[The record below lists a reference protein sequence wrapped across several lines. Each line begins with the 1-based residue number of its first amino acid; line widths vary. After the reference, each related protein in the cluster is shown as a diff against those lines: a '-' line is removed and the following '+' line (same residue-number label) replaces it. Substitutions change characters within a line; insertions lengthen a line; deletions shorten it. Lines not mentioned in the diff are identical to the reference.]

1 MTKFTP
7 SPGQQ
12 MKMTKLG
19 ALWPLI
25 ARSITCFGAGI
36 SLWQIGPSQA
46 SECFPAT
53 SSNSSCSS
61 ATYKYE
67 GNLIS
72 RKFHQPNCPY
82 SLVMAHSRKIMLE
95 SKKQAVAEGYKP
107 CRFCLATVTR
117 TVEAKLINLDISR

>member
-1 MTKFTP
+1 MEMTKF
-7 SPGQQ
+7 
-12 MKMTKLG
+12 G
-19 ALWPLI
+19 ARWPLI
-25 ARSITCFGAGI
+25 TVAINCFCAGF

-46 SECFPAT
+46 SDGFPGAG
-53 SSNSSCSS
+53 SSLSRSS

-107 CRFCLATVTR
+107 CRFCLRAVTR